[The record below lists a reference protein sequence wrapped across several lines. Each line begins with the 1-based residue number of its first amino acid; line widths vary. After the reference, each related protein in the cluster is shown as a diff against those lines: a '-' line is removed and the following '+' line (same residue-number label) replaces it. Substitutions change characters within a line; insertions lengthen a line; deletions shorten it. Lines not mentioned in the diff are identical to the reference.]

1 MIVPAEPALVKVAAS
16 LGVEGHEIGDLVDD
30 EKVKGEVLRQ
40 LQGIGRKAGFK
51 GIEIIV
57 GVVLAEEE
65 WTPVN
70 GLVTAT
76 NKLMRRKLEEKYG
89 REIEEVYKSRR

>member
-1 MIVPAEPALVKVAAS
+1 MIVPTEAALMKLAAT
-16 LGVEGHEIGDLVDD
+16 LGVEGHEIADLVGD
-30 EKVKGEVLRQ
+30 ERIKGEVLRQ

-57 GVVLAEEE
+57 GVVLADEE
-65 WTPVN
+65 WTPAN

-76 NKLMRRKLEEKYG
+76 NKLMRRKLEKRYW
-89 REIEEVYKSRR
+89 REIGEV